1 MNKIIVYGDGG
12 CESNGTK
19 DARAYGSFIVQ
30 THLGGATIYQH
41 ASGRL
46 DFGDPATNNVAE
58 IKTFIAAIEYVLSR
72 DDSSVISYPVL
83 YYTDSQ
89 LVVNWLNGNWK
100 CKQSHLVPLVEEARR
115 LMRRF
120 MSLSVEWVSRETIE
134 KILGH

>member
-1 MNKIIVYGDGG
+1 
-12 CESNGTK
+12 
-19 DARAYGSFIVQ
+19 
-30 THLGGATIYQH
+30 
-41 ASGRL
+41 
-46 DFGDPATNNVAE
+46 
-58 IKTFIAAIEYVLSR
+58 
-72 DDSSVISYPVL
+72 VISYPVL